1 MEDPEVPLE
10 AAQEHIAHHGEA
22 LGGERSWVLGVALSS
37 AIFAALAA
45 VASLQA
51 GHHVNEALISQLQA
65 SDNWAYYQAK
75 GIKAG
80 ILSSKVDLLNAIG
93 RAASEDDQK
102 EIAKYAQQQE
112 AIKQEATKLEAERV
126 AHLQHHVTLAT
137 SVTMFQVSIA
147 VAAISV
153 LTGRRMFWWVSL
165 IFGGIG
171 VAFVLAGLFGH

>member
-10 AAQEHIAHHGEA
+10 AAQEHIQKHAEEH
-22 LGGERSWVLGVALSS
+22 GGERSWVLGVALSS

-65 SDNWAYYQAK
+65 SDAWAYYQAK

-80 ILSSKVDLLNAIG
+80 VLASKMEL
-93 RAASEDDQK
+93 
-102 EIAKYAQQQE
+102 
-112 AIKQEATKLEAERV
+112 LEALGKPVSANDRKQAEKYKDQQDELQKKALELEGERA

-153 LTGRRMFWWVSL
+153 LTGRRLFWWVSL
-165 IFGGIG
+165 VFGAIGIG
-171 VAFVLAGLFGH
+171 FVLTGLLVH